1 MNWLRYLLVCCCF
14 LLPAQVPA
22 QEQTTLR
29 PLSIGLMPYL
39 GTRTLLANYQ
49 PIALAL
55 ERELKQP
62 IQLNTAPD
70 YDTFIKRVVDGE
82 YDVVVL
88 APHYARLVTR
98 DYGYSPLL
106 VHKAPIRG
114 VLITSRS
121 KPLYSTEELRG
132 QTIAIAERSA
142 LLVIVGALT
151 LSDEGIKEGSD
162 YQFVET
168 VSHSSAL
175 HNAISGKSRAALI
188 SYSTLTL
195 AAPELPKDALIW
207 RELNTI
213 PGQFYVAHNRIP
225 PERQKAIKAALL
237 VFEKTPDGQQFF
249 EKTRHG
255 GYREPTREDGEFLD
269 RLLPETRRQLSKV
282 LPK

>member
-1 MNWLRYLLVCCCF
+1 
-14 LLPAQVPA
+14 LPALAPA
-22 QEQTTLR
+22 QEKTVLR
-29 PLSIGLMPYL
+29 PLSVGLMPYL
-39 GTRTLLANYQ
+39 ATRTLLASYQ

-62 IQLNTAPD
+62 VQLNTAPD

-114 VLITSRS
+114 VLITGRN

-132 QTIAIAERSA
+132 ETIAIAERSA

-188 SYSTLTL
+188 SYSTLNL
-195 AAPELPKDALIW
+195 APPELQKDALIW

-225 PERQKAIKAALL
+225 SERQKAIKAALL
-237 VFEKTPDGQQFF
+237 AFEKTPDGQQFF
-249 EKTRHG
+249 EKTKHG

-269 RLLPETRRQLSKV
+269 RLLPETRHQLSNL

>member
-1 MNWLRYLLVCCCF
+1 MSWLRYLLVFCCS
-14 LLPAQVPA
+14 LLPALAPA
-22 QEQTTLR
+22 QEKTVLR
-29 PLSIGLMPYL
+29 PLSVGLMPYL
-39 GTRTLLANYQ
+39 ATRTLLASYQ

-62 IQLNTAPD
+62 VQLNTAPD

-98 DYGYSPLL
+98 DYGFIPLL

-114 VLITSRS
+114 VLITSRN

-132 QTIAIAERSA
+132 ETVAIAERSA

-151 LSDEGIKEGSD
+151 LSDEGMKEGSD

-195 AAPELPKDALIW
+195 AAPELQKDALIW

-213 PGQFYVAHNRIP
+213 PGQFYVVHNRIP
-225 PERQKAIKAALL
+225 PERQKAIKTALL
-237 VFEKTPDGQQFF
+237 AFEKTPDGQQFF
-249 EKTRHG
+249 EKTKHG
-255 GYREPTREDGEFLD
+255 GYREPSREDGEFLD
-269 RLLPETRRQLSKV
+269 RLLPETRRQLSNV